1 MLSMAWDDFFLAPP
15 CFSLQNSVSSNCTG
29 PLWVLWASEAFS
41 YLSECVLFIGYV
53 EIPTLHMSGNT
64 KFLESL
70 FLIVLFKVYPPKLP
84 SISFIFLPNIYQ
96 IFFFVY
102 HSIRQSKLHKDKSYS
117 LFYHHITKTQTLARI
132 NQHHCF
138 LFILLERLS
147 APLSVL
153 LLPPH
158 SFPVTRL
165 TFIKSTRAH
174 YRFVVSK
181 LFMFP

>member
-1 MLSMAWDDFFLAPP
+1 MNNPSKIVLSCFIDLLFAITVSFVFPTFFL
-15 CFSLQNSVSSNCTG
+15 G
-29 PLWVLWASEAFS
+29 PHHRLYKQPQLFYLWITIS
-41 YLSECVLFIGYV
+41 
-53 EIPTLHMSGNT
+53 
-64 KFLESL
+64 
-70 FLIVLFKVYPPKLP
+70 